1 MKVILPIAILIA
13 TISTH
18 IFLTSKPAPEPNK
31 QTPKTNNNSTSSEVE
46 NKEVF
51 INAKFS
57 IYTLGTKRDFSNPM
71 YQNLSEKAYIAT
83 GKGDQIIALNST
95 TWKEFFDTLPFSLDT
110 QCLVT
115 GTKQRFCTNTTQG
128 LNFYLNGAID
138 PEALSRSINEGDEL
152 EVRFE

>member
-1 MKVILPIAILIA
+1 MKVLLPVAILIA
-13 TISTH
+13 TIATF
-18 IFLTSKPAPEPNK
+18 IFLTSKPDPEPNK
-31 QTPKTNNNSTSSEVE
+31 QTPTTNSNTTSSEVE

-51 INAKFS
+51 VNAKFS
-57 IYTLGTKRDFSNPM
+57 IYTLGTKRDFSNSM

-83 GKGDQIIALNST
+83 GKGDQIIARSNT
-95 TWKEFFDTLPFSLDT
+95 TWKEFFDTLPFSIDT

-115 GTKQRFCTNTTQG
+115 GTKQRFCTNKTQN
-128 LNFYLNGAID
+128 LNFYLNGAVD